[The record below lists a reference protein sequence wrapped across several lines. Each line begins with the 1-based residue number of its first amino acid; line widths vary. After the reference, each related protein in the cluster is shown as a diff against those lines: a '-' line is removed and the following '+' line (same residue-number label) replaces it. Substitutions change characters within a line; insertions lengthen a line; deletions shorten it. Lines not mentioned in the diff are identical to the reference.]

1 MPPQITTPEMEIAI
15 ANHFGFRKNLIVP
28 NVKWGLLLNGKPM
41 HECDLLILT
50 KSRYLWEVEIKVS
63 KADLIADK
71 KKAHGHINSN
81 VKRLYFALPHYI
93 EDYIEHIPDRAGVIL
108 VNKPRTR
115 LSCKVVRPAK
125 NEKGYQLSDKEVLK
139 MAMLGAMRIWNLK
152 QKLKDRVA

>member
-28 NVKWGLLLNGKPM
+28 NVKWGLRLNGKPM

-50 KSRYLWEVEIKVS
+50 KNRYIWEVEIKVS

-71 KKAHGHINSN
+71 KKAHGHISSN

-93 EDYIEHIPDRAGVIL
+93 EDYIQHIPDRAGVIL

-115 LSCKVVRPAK
+115 LSCEVVRPAK

>member
-1 MPPQITTPEMEIAI
+1 M
-15 ANHFGFRKNLIVP
+15 
-28 NVKWGLLLNGKPM
+28 
-41 HECDLLILT
+41 
-50 KSRYLWEVEIKVS
+50 S

-81 VKRLYFALPHYI
+81 VKRLYFALPHYL
-93 EDYIEHIPDRAGVIL
+93 EDYIKYIPDRAGVIL

-125 NEKGYQLSDKEVLK
+125 NKKGYQLSDKEVLK

-152 QKLKDRVA
+152 QKLNDRVAVKCFNGSSNKQEI